1 MSLLPYNAS
10 TIERALESASS
21 RDLSIPIADLWNP
34 DTCPARLLPWLAWAM
49 HVDNWEE
56 AATEEQKR
64 DSIRMS
70 VHLHRKKGTP
80 WALKRALSTLGL
92 DIDLIDHHEQREL
105 YAAYNPPRLDGT
117 WRLDGSI
124 KLRPLDVITGVPQ
137 LQHWAQFIVRL
148 NLADV
153 ANPAIAAKLRAL
165 VEEWKPQRSWP
176 LFINW
181 LRIYFQIT
189 IGVDSHFV
197 MQKRI
202 WSPIWRGLKVTDRPQ
217 AIWKLGKD
225 GEVARLGHFAL
236 DGTVMV
242 GHHYGA
248 VPGPRLRDVRVTTR
262 STLTKIVGFDTR
274 PRQRLAPSQTVVT
287 PAPIVLG
294 RWARR
299 LDGAWK
305 VGTPTKLGWFRL
317 DGAVRLPHHPMSDG
331 SRLDGTWPLRNPQHE
346 IPDPALLGRVCLDG
360 TWKVGGPAQP
370 TSYIVSTKDN

>member
-10 TIERALESASS
+10 RIERALESAGSL
-21 RDLSIPIADLWNP
+21 DIQTPLADLWNP
-34 DTCPARLLPWLAWAM
+34 DTCPAALLPWLAWAM
-49 HVDNWEE
+49 HVDNWED

-64 DSIRMS
+64 DAIRMS

-92 DIDLIDHHEQREL
+92 EIDLIDQHEQRAL
-105 YAAYNPPRLDGT
+105 YATFDPPRLNGS
-117 WRLDGSI
+117 WKLDGSVS
-124 KLRPLDVITGVPQ
+124 LRPLDVITGVPQ

-153 ANPAIAAKLRAL
+153 SNPAIAAKLRAL

-189 IGVDSHFV
+189 IGVQSRFI

-202 WSPIWRGLKVTDRPQ
+202 WSPIWNGLKVTARPE
-217 AIWKLGKD
+217 AVWKLGKD
-225 GEVARLGHFAL
+225 GEFAKLGHFAL
-236 DGTVMV
+236 DGVV
-242 GHHYGA
+242 KIGRAYGA
-248 VPGPRLRDVRVTTR
+248 VPGPKLRNVRVTTH
-262 STLTKIVGFDTR
+262 STLTKVIGIDTR
-274 PRQRLAPSQTVVT
+274 PRQRLGLQRTVLT
-287 PAPIVLG
+287 PAPVKLG
-294 RWARR
+294 HWPRR
-299 LDGAWK
+299 LDGTWS
-305 VGTPTKLGWFRL
+305 VGTPVRLGRFRL
-317 DGAVRLPHHPMSDG
+317 DGAARLPRYLLTDG
-331 SRLDGTWPLRNPQHE
+331 PRLDGSWNLHAPQHE
-346 IPDPALLGRVCLDG
+346 VPDPALLGRVCLDG